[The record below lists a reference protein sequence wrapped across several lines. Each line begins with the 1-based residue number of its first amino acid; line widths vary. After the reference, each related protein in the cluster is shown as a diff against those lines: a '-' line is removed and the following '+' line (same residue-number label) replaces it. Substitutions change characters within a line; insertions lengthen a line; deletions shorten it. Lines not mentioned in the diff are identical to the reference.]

1 MQILISAAQSRA
13 ARALLNQRLDEVA
26 KLAKVATNTVA
37 RFERDDDRKITT
49 DTAMRIAKAY
59 RELGIEFLEGDGVR
73 RSQQAA

>member
-37 RFERDDDRKITT
+37 RFEKDDERRIST
-49 DTAMRIAKAY
+49 DTALKIAAAY
-59 RELGIEFLEGDGVR
+59 RQLGIEFLDGDGVKR
-73 RSQQAA
+73 GQAA